1 VHVAGNSLGGFL
13 AVAAASS
20 RPDLFKSLTLLNAAP
35 FWGFAAPEGEP
46 RNFPFN
52 IWNGTLPAPESVL
65 QFGSV
70 YFNTMKNR
78 QTVETMLK
86 GVYAQRAAFDDQLV
100 TDIVTSASPPGLGG
114 PEAFT
119 SILFSPRFGRSFDD
133 MLASLTTPTCLAYGK
148 NDPWIVP
155 YWAQRA
161 MSGLRGQAA
170 YLEIDGS
177 GHCPHHESPATV
189 NKILTTWVGLVE
201 SLEEGEGKG
210 EGRRQMLARHPSL
223 AALQGEYLE
232 PLTQSTV
239 TVRLLDGQPQTLW
252 EKVMRA
258 WDSLSTPAPAPGL

>member
-1 VHVAGNSLGGFL
+1 
-13 AVAAASS
+13 
-20 RPDLFKSLTLLNAAP
+20 
-35 FWGFAAPEGEP
+35 
-46 RNFPFN
+46 
-52 IWNGTLPAPESVL
+52 
-65 QFGSV
+65 
-70 YFNTMKNR
+70 
-78 QTVETMLK
+78 
-86 GVYAQRAAFDDQLV
+86 
-100 TDIVTSASPPGLGG
+100 
-114 PEAFT
+114 
-119 SILFSPRFGRSFDD
+119 

-161 MSGLRGQAA
+161 MSSLQGQAA